1 MATINLEII
10 TAESEVFSDIV
21 SVVVAPGV
29 DGELGILPNHAPLL
43 TTLEPG
49 ELKIIK
55 EGEESFIAISGGFIE
70 VLGDKVIVLA
80 DTAERS
86 EEIDI
91 ERAEKALERANER
104 VGEAQTDI
112 DLERAVAS
120 LRRSHTRLKVANRR
134 NRASR
139 MSSQSS

>member
-10 TAESEVFSDIV
+10 TAERKIFSDTV
-21 SVVVAPGV
+21 SVVVAPGA
-29 DGELGILPNHAPLL
+29 DGELGILPDHAPLL
-43 TTLEPG
+43 TTLQPG

-86 EEIDI
+86 EEIDVG
-91 ERAEKALERANER
+91 RAEKALQRANEL
-104 VGEAQTDI
+104 VNEAKSDI

-120 LRRSHTRLKVANRR
+120 LRRSHARLRVANRK
-134 NRASR
+134 NRATR
-139 MSSQSS
+139 MSS

>member
-1 MATINLEII
+1 MAIINLEII
-10 TAESEVFSDIV
+10 TAEREVFSETV
-21 SVVVAPGV
+21 SVVVAPGT
-29 DGELGILPNHAPLL
+29 DGELGILPDHAPLL
-43 TTLEPG
+43 TTLQPG

-55 EGEESFIAISGGFIE
+55 EGQESFIAISGGFIE

-91 ERAEKALERANER
+91 DRAEKALQRANER
-104 VGEAQTDI
+104 VEEAQSDI

-120 LRRSHTRLKVANRR
+120 LRKSHTRLKVANRR
-134 NRASR
+134 SR
-139 MSSQSS
+139 STRMPSQPS

>member
-1 MATINLEII
+1 MAIINLEII
-10 TAESEVFSDIV
+10 TAERKVFSETV
-21 SVVVAPGV
+21 SVVVAPGT
-29 DGELGILPNHAPLL
+29 DGELGILPDHAPLL
-43 TTLEPG
+43 TTLQPG

-55 EGEESFIAISGGFIE
+55 EGQESFIAISGGFIE

-91 ERAEKALERANER
+91 DRAEKALQRANER
-104 VGEAQTDI
+104 VEEAQSDI

-120 LRRSHTRLKVANRR
+120 LRKSHTRLKVANRR
-134 NRASR
+134 SR
-139 MSSQSS
+139 STRMPSQPS

>member
-10 TAESEVFSDIV
+10 TAEGEVFSDTV

-29 DGELGILPNHAPLL
+29 DGELGILPDHAPLL
-43 TTLEPG
+43 TTLESG

-91 ERAEKALERANER
+91 ERAEKALELANER
-104 VGEAQTDI
+104 VEEAQTDI

-139 MSSQSS
+139 MSS

>member
-1 MATINLEII
+1 MAIINLEII
-10 TAESEVFSDIV
+10 TAEREVLSEKV
-21 SVVVAPGV
+21 SVIVAPGT
-29 DGELGILPNHAPLL
+29 DGEVGILPDHAPLL
-43 TTLEPG
+43 TTLQPG

-55 EGEESFIAISGGFIE
+55 EGQESFIAISGGFIE

-91 ERAEKALERANER
+91 ERAEKALQRANER
-104 VGEAQTDI
+104 VEGAQSDI

-134 NRASR
+134 NRSAR
-139 MSSQSS
+139 MSTQSS